1 MRSITNRDRPSTWE
15 QALGEHSKAMRAASR
30 SRLTV
35 DLYHGYVRQVA
46 DRHPDPW
53 TVTQGDLEAYIGQD
67 GWNAQSRQS
76 ARSALRSFYR
86 WAHGRGFI
94 VDDPSF
100 GLPSISVPKGR
111 KRWPAPEL
119 VVSQL
124 IDDPRQPERVRFMG
138 ELAALAGLRVC
149 EIAQVRGT
157 DVDDAGRLVVTG
169 KGGKTRMVPITD
181 DTLLDR
187 LRALGDAWA
196 FPNGKGGHL
205 TPRRVSELLADALP
219 GRWTAHT
226 LRHRFATK
234 AHEEIQDLFAL
245 AELLGHANIETT
257 RVYVLTSDDRLR
269 AVVSAAG
276 RPTAQ
281 TA

>member
-1 MRSITNRDRPSTWE
+1 
-15 QALGEHSKAMRAASR
+15 MRAANR

-35 DLYHGYVRQVA
+35 DLYHGYLRQVA
-46 DRHPDPW
+46 ELHQDPW
-53 TVTQGDLEAYIGQD
+53 AVNQGDLEAYIGRP
-67 GWNAQSRQS
+67 GWKAQSRQS
-76 ARSALRSFYR
+76 ARNAVRSFYR

-94 VDDPSF
+94 DDDPAH

-124 IDDPRQPERVRFMG
+124 INDPRQPERVRFMG

-149 EIAQVRGT
+149 EIARVHGS
-157 DVDDAGRLVVTG
+157 DVDDLGRLVVVG

-181 DTLLDR
+181 DVLLER
-187 LRALGDAWA
+187 LRGLGDAWA

-205 TPRRVSELLADALP
+205 TPRRVSELVAEALP

-234 AHEEIQDLFAL
+234 AHEKIQDLFAL

-269 AVVSAAG
+269 AVADAAS
-276 RPTAQ
+276 RPTEQSA
-281 TA
+281 